1 MVNTENRKE
10 KQEVQQSPR
19 NYQQIPLL
27 CLKTKTNARQKQ
39 KQNKKAMKTTEKKG
53 KNKHLAACARILD
66 WSVKTGSVSGKKIAV
81 RSHGAAPKLAAWI
94 ELPDTMKDWAV
105 SSLNIFDF
113 YRGIGHASTS
123 TRFPLKE
130 RCIFTVLFSVQYIHL
145 DWKTL
150 RPEQSLHSLSLSI
163 CKRLLRCLRQW
174 LVPGVLK
181 GAAPSSYYCLWCD
194 TLNLRWDWLNYY
206 TVL

>member
-1 MVNTENRKE
+1 
-10 KQEVQQSPR
+10 
-19 NYQQIPLL
+19 
-27 CLKTKTNARQKQ
+27 
-39 KQNKKAMKTTEKKG
+39 MKTTEKKRKKQTLG
-53 KNKHLAACARILD
+53 RLCTHFRL
-66 WSVKTGSVSGKKIAV
+66 VSENRVSFRRKKIAV

-94 ELPDTMKDWAV
+94 ELPHTKKDWAV

-130 RCIFTVLFSVQYIHL
+130 RCICTVLFSVQYIHL

-194 TLNLRWDWLNYY
+194 TRWDWLNYY